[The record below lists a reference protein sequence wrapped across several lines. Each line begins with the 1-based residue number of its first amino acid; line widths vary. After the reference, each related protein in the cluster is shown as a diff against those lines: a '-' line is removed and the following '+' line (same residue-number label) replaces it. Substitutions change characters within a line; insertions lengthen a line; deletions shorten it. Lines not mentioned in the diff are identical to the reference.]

1 MNKKYVIAI
10 GREFACGGRE
20 IGKMLSERLGINY
33 YDDVELRK
41 SAKELGVEDGV
52 FEMFD
57 EQPTRSFLF
66 SLAMDPYALDN
77 AVNGGKVIEAQRKI
91 ILSAAEKGPCVI
103 VGRRADKILEDVDG
117 VEVVSVFIGADM
129 EDRIARYIDSG
140 EAQSNKNV
148 RRFIERKDRERAS
161 YYNYLGDGKWG
172 RASNYTMCFSTSKIS
187 KERICDIICEYVKS
201 L

>member
-140 EAQSNKNV
+140 KAQSNKNV